1 MPYGGKMDITL
12 RKAAKSDLDFLVN
25 LRDLTMR
32 KYLDEIGAPVTRE
45 AYLERINYQFEDAK
59 IIELDNKA
67 IGLFKV
73 TYLSESNELYIAQI
87 QIEPEYQGLSVG
99 SYLINQ
105 VINEARKNKQ
115 SVSLNVL
122 KSNPVQKLYTKLGF
136 NKVGESETE
145 FNMEYQA

>member
-1 MPYGGKMDITL
+1 MDIIL

-32 KYLDEIGAPVTRE
+32 KYLDEVGVPVTRE

-105 VINEARKNKQ
+105 VINEACKNKQ

-122 KSNPVQKLYTKLGF
+122 KNNPAQKLYTKLGF

>member
-1 MPYGGKMDITL
+1 MDITL
-12 RKAAKSDLDFLVN
+12 RKATKSDLDFLVN

-32 KYLDEIGAPVTRE
+32 KYLDEVGAPVTRE

-73 TYLSESNELYIAQI
+73 TYLSESNQLYIAQI

-105 VINEARKNKQ
+105 VINEAYKNKQ

-122 KSNPVQKLYTKLGF
+122 KSNPAQKLYSKLGF
-136 NKVGESETE
+136 KKVGESETE